1 MDKDTLTSKD
11 NSKLSFFEA
20 FQAVIFAFPKRS
32 KDIIIMRYGLNKEEP
47 KTLEEIGK
55 YYKITRERVRQIIRE
70 ALAKVRK
77 KGNFDPALR
86 IKQKLEFTIK
96 ENNGIIKEKDILDRL
111 GGKDG
116 RERGAIEFFLDCFD
130 EITRKEIKEEMEK
143 SLALSDFDLVSWREM
158 KNNAMDIL
166 KKTGSPV
173 VIRVLI
179 DKLAEKEKGVSE
191 QKAVNCLSIS
201 REIKQNAFGKW
212 GLAQWPEISPRKI
225 RDKARLI
232 LKEEGKPLHF
242 KEIASLIDKKGLGK
256 KSKTAHPQT
265 VHNELIRDNQFVLVG
280 RGIYALS
287 EWGYKKGTVKDV
299 VEEILKK
306 SSKPLDKEEIL
317 GKVLKI
323 RQVKESTVVINLNNF
338 FVKTN
343 KGKYT
348 VKKQN

>member
-1 MDKDTLTSKD
+1 MDKETLISKETG
-11 NSKLSFFEA
+11 KLSFFEA
-20 FQAVIFAFPKRS
+20 FRAVIFAFPKRS
-32 KDIIIMRYGLNKEEP
+32 KDIITMRYGLGKEEP
-47 KTLEEIGK
+47 KTLEEIGNF
-55 YYKITRERVRQIIRE
+55 YKITRERVRQVIRE

-77 KGNFDPALR
+77 GKNSDPALK
-86 IKQKLEFTIK
+86 IKQKLEFTIR

-111 GGKDG
+111 GGEDG
-116 RERGAIEFFLDCFD
+116 RERGSIEFFLDCFD
-130 EITRKEIKEEMEK
+130 EIARKEIKGEMEK
-143 SLALSDFDLVSWREM
+143 SLTLSDFDFASWRTA
-158 KNNAMDIL
+158 KNNALDIL
-166 KKTGSPV
+166 KETGSP
-173 VIRVLI
+173 IAIQKLLGE
-179 DKLAEKEKGVSE
+179 LAEKEKNIDE
-191 QKAVNCLSIS
+191 QKATNYLSIS
-201 REIKQNAFGKW
+201 KEIKQNAFGKW
-212 GLAQWPEISPRKI
+212 GLAQWPEISPKKI

-242 KEIASLIDKKGLGK
+242 KDIASFIDKKGLGK
-256 KSKTAHPQT
+256 KNKTAHPQT

-323 RQVKESTVVINLNNF
+323 RQVKESTVIINLNNF
-338 FVKTN
+338 FVKTS